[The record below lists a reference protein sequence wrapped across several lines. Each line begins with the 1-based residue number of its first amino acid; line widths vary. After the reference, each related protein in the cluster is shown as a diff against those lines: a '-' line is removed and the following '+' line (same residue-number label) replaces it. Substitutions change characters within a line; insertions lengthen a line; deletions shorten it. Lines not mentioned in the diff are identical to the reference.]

1 MSATVPNTM
10 KALKIRG
17 PAKVALTESC
27 PVPQPRDDEIL
38 VRVICVTLNPV
49 DWKSADLSPTIGAT
63 WGIDYSGE
71 VVKVGISVK
80 RPFVPGDGVCGGVF
94 GNNPDEPNNGA
105 FAEYVVVPGD
115 LVFKIPPGMSFE
127 KAATLGIGLS
137 TVGLALYQSLK
148 LPLPGS
154 SPSKSRFVLVYG
166 GGTATGTLA
175 IQLLRM

>member
-1 MSATVPNTM
+1 MR
-10 KALKIRG
+10 ALKIHG
-17 PAKVALTESC
+17 QGKVALSDSC
-27 PVPQPRDDEIL
+27 PIPEPRDDEIL
-38 VRVICVTLNPV
+38 VHVVCVTLNPV
-49 DWKSADLSPTIGAT
+49 DWKSADLSPTVGAT

-71 VVKVGISVK
+71 VVKVGSAVK
-80 RPFVPGDGVCGGVF
+80 RPFAPGEGVCGGVF

-105 FAEYVVVPGD
+105 FADYVVVPGD
-115 LVFKIPPGMSFE
+115 LVFKIPVGWSFE

-148 LPLPGS
+148 LPFPGS
-154 SPSKSRFVLVYG
+154 PPSKPRFVLVYG

>member
-1 MSATVPNTM
+1 MSTTAPNTM
-10 KALKIRG
+10 KALKIQG
-17 PAKVALTESC
+17 PAKVVLAESC

-38 VRVICVTLNPV
+38 VRVVCVTLNPV
-49 DWKSADLSPTIGAT
+49 DWKSADLSPTVGAT
-63 WGIDYSGE
+63 WGIDFSGE
-71 VVKVGISVK
+71 VVKVGSAVK
-80 RPFVPGDGVCGGVF
+80 RPFAPGECVCGGVF
-94 GNNPDEPNNGA
+94 GNNPDEPKNGA

-115 LVFKIPPGMSFE
+115 LVLKIPRGMSFE

-154 SPSKSRFVLVYG
+154 PTSKSRFVLVYG